1 MKTILSIIAKLQ
13 NLATATKITLAA
25 TGIIVAGSATTVV
38 IAIISNS
45 QAQTETSQTLSN
57 NPPETTPENNAIS
70 KQDTA
75 ATEEETADNNTEN
88 DSEEDTTQHD
98 ENSQSNNAAP
108 TTNSNPSSSVKPS
121 SNNTGGTSS
130 SSSCTIQEY
139 GVTLGA
145 YSRPGCQDYLK
156 CNGLYV
162 SANGENTPNYFLCE
176 KDYPDYECNRFGKTS
191 VVCIESK
198 MIGGWSTSAKPAHMS
213 SFIYYQSDKLQ
224 GTYRAPHFISY
235 NMPESNV
242 FRLSSEV
249 EKRATSLITSRDDI
263 VVEMCAS
270 EQNGKWTVTWG
281 AYVRKQLDPE
291 KYGEHNYVV
300 TWNRGKDY
308 VKSAEKS
315 AIDSLA
321 MQYQNEIQQWQNL
334 YTNNFLSW
342 YH

>member
-1 MKTILSIIAKLQ
+1 MKTILSVITKLQ
-13 NLATATKITLAA
+13 NLATTTKITLAA

-38 IAIISNS
+38 IAIMSNS
-45 QAQTETSQTLSN
+45 QAQTETSQAPSN
-57 NPPETTPENNAIS
+57 SSSETTPENNAIS
-70 KQDTA
+70 KQDSV
-75 ATEEETADNNTEN
+75 NTEKETT
-88 DSEEDTTQHD
+88 DSNTETNNEEDTTQHD

-108 TTNSNPSSSVKPS
+108 TTNSNPSSSAKPS
-121 SNNTGGTSS
+121 SNNAEGTSS

-162 SANGENTPNYFLCE
+162 SANGENAPNYFLCE
-176 KDYPDYECNRFGKTS
+176 KDYPDYECNRYGKTS

-198 MIGGWSTSAKPAHMS
+198 MIGWSTSAKPAHMS

-224 GTYRAPHFISY
+224 GTYRAPHFTSY
-235 NMPESNV
+235 NMPTSNV
-242 FRLSSEV
+242 FRLSKDAEN
-249 EKRATSLITSRDDI
+249 KATSLITSHDNI
-263 VVEMCAS
+263 VVEMGAT
-270 EQNGKWTVTWG
+270 EQNGKWTVVWG
-281 AYVRKQLDPE
+281 AYVREQLDPE
-291 KYGEHNYVV
+291 KYGENNYVV
-300 TWNRGKDY
+300 RWTHGKDY

-342 YH
+342 HH